1 MKQHASFRPRKDSP
15 KKESEMLDLEAF
27 VVELFVL
34 RNSCVPVVKNLLYR
48 LVSFSGLVQPCG
60 TNNVSETSLGQHPT
74 VRDFCF
80 FLFPFLKKTRR
91 PPHSSAETQERGGE
105 LSCSCLHILSVYGRR
120 ASFGFFLPPSF
131 SLPPQCTKHRHR
143 DHQTSQPPTGPS
155 ASFLCDDTTIR
166 PCCFQS
172 PSNRLYWAD
181 SRSAAWRNPV
191 VLLVFTFIQTTTVEG
206 EQRESLSDRSAAS
219 SPQSVQS
226 AQS

>member
-91 PPHSSAETQERGGE
+91 PPHSSAETQERGGTCPA
-105 LSCSCLHILSVYGRR
+105 LVYIYCQSM
-120 ASFGFFLPPSF
+120 AAE
-131 SLPPQCTKHRHR
+131 HH
-143 DHQTSQPPTGPS
+143 S
-155 ASFLCDDTTIR
+155 ASF
-166 PCCFQS
+166 S
-172 PSNRLYWAD
+172 PLH
-181 SRSAAWRNPV
+181 
-191 VLLVFTFIQTTTVEG
+191 
-206 EQRESLSDRSAAS
+206 SLSLPSVPNTGTEIIKQANPRRDRPPRSFAMIQLFDPVAS
-219 SPQSVQS
+219 NHHQTDCTGPIH
-226 AQS
+226 AQLHGVTRQYY